1 MINLIAAFDPKGVIG
16 QDNNLP
22 WRIKED
28 LAFFRK
34 ITTNNIVIMGRKT
47 YESIGKP
54 LPNRLNIVVT
64 KNKVEGKIYSFPN
77 FEEAVGF
84 CEKLNLNKK
93 IFVIGGQKLYKYVLD
108 KKLVDKMY
116 ISKISKNYNGNI
128 YFPEII
134 EEEWDKKLF
143 QKFEEFELWTYNK
156 KVQQI

>member
-1 MINLIAAFDPKGVIG
+1 M
-16 QDNNLP
+16 
-22 WRIKED
+22 
-28 LAFFRK
+28 
-34 ITTNNIVIMGRKT
+34 
-47 YESIGKP
+47 
-54 LPNRLNIVVT
+54 
-64 KNKVEGKIYSFPN
+64 
-77 FEEAVGF
+77 
-84 CEKLNLNKK
+84 
-93 IFVIGGQKLYKYVLD
+93 IGGQKLYKYVLD